1 MPRPLP
7 PLKGLRIV
15 SLAQNLP
22 GPLAVSRLVAAGATA
37 LKIEPPSGDGF
48 RQLAPAWHR
57 HLHRGVRRQ
66 TLDLKSEVGRLA
78 FSALLST
85 ADLLI
90 TSQRPAALTRLGIER
105 QRLARAYPHLRWLNI
120 VGDTNA
126 PDEAGHDL
134 TYQAAAGMLGNEM
147 PRTFLA
153 DLLGAGEAV
162 AAALLLL
169 RQPAPA
175 TATVGLRNAL
185 DEARWPITEGLTA
198 PGAVLGGGLPTYRLY
213 DTRRGRIAVAALE
226 PHFRERLYHALRLD
240 EDTDLAEVM
249 RTRTAAQWVRWA
261 ASHDVPLTAVNDS
274 STRSLTAHPR
284 AARRARA
291 HTPLPSRTSTR
302 G

>member
-1 MPRPLP
+1 VSRPAL

-15 SLAQNLP
+15 TLAQNLP
-22 GPLAVSRLVAAGATA
+22 GPLAVSRLVAAGASA
-37 LKIEPPSGDGF
+37 LKIEPPAGDGF
-48 RQLAPAWHR
+48 RQLAPGWYR

-66 TLDLKSEVGRLA
+66 TLDVKSEVGRLA

-90 TSQRPAALTRLGIER
+90 TSQRPAALTRLGIDR
-105 QRLARAYPHLRWLNI
+105 KRLARAYPQLRWLNI

-153 DLLGAGEAV
+153 DLLGAGDAV
-162 AAALLLL
+162 AAVLLLL
-169 RQPAPA
+169 RRPAPA
-175 TATVGLRNAL
+175 TA
-185 DEARWPITEGLTA
+185 ARWPIIEGLTA

-226 PHFRERLYHALRLD
+226 PHFRERLYHALQLN
-240 EDTDLAEVM
+240 EGADLTEIM
-249 RTRTAAQWVRWA
+249 RTRTAVQWVRWA
-261 ASHDVPLTAVNDS
+261 TSRDLPITAVDDAS
-274 STRSLTAHPR
+274 SRSDTTRPR
-284 AARRARA
+284 APRSARA
-291 HTPLPSRTSTR
+291 HTSLPSRSSTR

>member
-1 MPRPLP
+1 MSRPAL

-15 SLAQNLP
+15 TLAQNLP
-22 GPLAVSRLVAAGATA
+22 GPLAVSRLVAAGASA
-37 LKIEPPSGDGF
+37 LKIEPPAGDGF
-48 RQLAPAWHR
+48 RQLAPGWYR
-57 HLHRGVRRQ
+57 HLHRGIRRQ

-90 TSQRPAALTRLGIER
+90 TSQRPAALTRLGIDR
-105 QRLARAYPHLRWLNI
+105 KRLARAYPQLRWLNI

-153 DLLGAGEAV
+153 DLLGAGDAV
-162 AAALLLL
+162 AAVLLLL
-169 RQPAPA
+169 RRPAPA

-185 DEARWPITEGLTA
+185 DDARWPIIEGLTA

-226 PHFRERLYHALRLD
+226 PHFRERLYHALQLN
-240 EDTDLAEVM
+240 EGADLTEIM
-249 RTRTAAQWVRWA
+249 RTRTAVQWVRWA
-261 ASHDVPLTAVNDS
+261 TSRDLPITAVDDAS
-274 STRSLTAHPR
+274 SRSDTTRPR
-284 AARRARA
+284 APRSARA
-291 HTPLPSRTSTR
+291 HTSLPSRSSTR